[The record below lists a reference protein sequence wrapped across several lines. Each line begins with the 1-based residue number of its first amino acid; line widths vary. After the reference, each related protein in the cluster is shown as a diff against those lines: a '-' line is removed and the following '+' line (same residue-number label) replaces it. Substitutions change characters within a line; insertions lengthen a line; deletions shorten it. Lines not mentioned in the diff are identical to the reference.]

1 MKTISVRDLQKN
13 IKEIID
19 SAQRDRI
26 VVTRRG
32 EPAAVLLGVEGK
44 DWESVVLETSPGFW
58 KLIEARRR
66 EPTLSAE
73 EVEESIS
80 AGEVKSREDDEG

>member
-13 IKEIID
+13 IKEIVD
-19 SAQRDRI
+19 AAQRDRI

-32 EPAAVLLGVEGK
+32 DPAAVLLGVEGK
-44 DWESVVLETSPGFW
+44 DWESVVLETGPEFW
-58 KLIEARRR
+58 KLIEARRH

-73 EVEESIS
+73 EVEGSIS
-80 AGEVKSREDDEG
+80 AGGVVSREDDEG

>member
-13 IKEIID
+13 IKGIVD
-19 SAQRDRI
+19 SAQRERV

-32 EPAAVLLGVEGK
+32 EPAAVLVGVEGK
-44 DWESVVLETSPGFW
+44 DWESVVLETSPAFW
-58 KLIEARRR
+58 NLIEARRR

-80 AGEVKSREDDEG
+80 AGAARIREDDAT